1 MYRINGIDVTDS
13 FASMLA
19 AREDKLRTICE
30 FLDRDFRV
38 FSGNTG
44 KFSGETVNF
53 LDCVFMGSPDK
64 FTFPMRQVK
73 EILDSEKP
81 CQSNG
86 KSIPQSVAKEK
97 KKKGGHKK

>member
-19 AREDKLRTICE
+19 VREDKLRTICE

-64 FTFPMRQVK
+64 FTFPMRRVK
-73 EILDSEKP
+73 EILERK
-81 CQSNG
+81 
-86 KSIPQSVAKEK
+86 VAEK
-97 KKKGGHKK
+97 KKGRHKK